1 MSRLSRRMSV
11 DRATLAGGLI
21 AMLAIASGLWLDGG
35 SLAQILQ
42 PTAALIVFGGTLGA
56 VLIQFPWTLVRESLL
71 GVRETLAEEDER
83 ASEVARQLLH
93 YGAKA
98 RRGGLLALEAELEQI
113 KDPFSRRCLMLAI
126 DSTPSHALRGMMG
139 IELDRLEERGE
150 QVAKVWEAAAGFS
163 PTMGILGAVLGLIQ
177 VMQRLDD
184 IGSVGKG
191 IAVAFVATLYGV
203 GAANL
208 LFLPVAGKL
217 RLRARAR
224 AQERE
229 MTIDAACLIVE
240 GANPR
245 TLRERLDAHTGQSTP
260 GPVAKLVAR

>member
-1 MSRLSRRMSV
+1 MAI
-11 DRATLAGGLI
+11 DRGTFPGGTV
-21 AMLAIASGLWLDGG
+21 AAFAIAAGMLLGG
-35 SLAQILQ
+35 GNLAQILQ
-42 PTAALIVFGGTLGA
+42 PTAALIVLGGTLGA
-56 VLIQFPWTLVRESLL
+56 VLIQFPWPVVREAFQ
-71 GVRETLAEEDER
+71 GFKETL
-83 ASEVARQLLH
+83 SEQESRTSEMARQLLH

-98 RRGGLLALEAELEQI
+98 RRGGLLSLEAELEQI
-113 KDPFSRRCLMLAI
+113 EDPFRRRCLMLAI
-126 DSTPSHALRGMMG
+126 DSTPADLLRGMME

-184 IGSVGKG
+184 ISSVGKG

-217 RLRARAR
+217 RFRARAR

-229 MTIDAACLIVE
+229 MTVDAACLIAE

-245 TLRERLDAHTGQSTP
+245 TLRERLDAHMSQSTSRAAP
-260 GPVAKLVAR
+260 VPVAKLVAR